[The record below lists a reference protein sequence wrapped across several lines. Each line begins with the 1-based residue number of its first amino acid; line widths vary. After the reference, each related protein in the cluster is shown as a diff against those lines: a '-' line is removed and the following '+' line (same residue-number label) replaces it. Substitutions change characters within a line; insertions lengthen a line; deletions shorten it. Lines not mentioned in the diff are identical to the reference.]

1 MVLQIIASQTGVR
14 QKSDKSPT
22 RKMQPCQLFFSL
34 GLIYQLGGNQSGNL
48 NVIDKL
54 EMFIAVA
61 REGHFGRA
69 ATSLGITQPTLS
81 SGIKHLEE
89 QLGVTLIL
97 RGSRFGGLT
106 PEGKR
111 ALHWAQRIAA
121 DARQLCDEM
130 HGTGVEL
137 TGQIRLAVIPSAL
150 TWAARLAA
158 QMRKHH
164 PNVRFTIL
172 SRTSTEILTMM
183 DAHEIDASLTYIDTE
198 PLGDVVTQAL
208 YTETPVAL
216 TRADTALATRASMTW
231 ADFEGQP
238 MCLLTPDMQN
248 RRIINGHLQEAGVTP
263 DVRLDANSTVVLARM
278 VQETGWVT
286 VLSRDLAE
294 FLSSGNDLRIIPIAA
309 EHEGGAAGPT
319 VGLTA
324 PHRASQTPTLT
335 ALMAAAAQLSGP

>member
-1 MVLQIIASQTGVR
+1 M
-14 QKSDKSPT
+14 
-22 RKMQPCQLFFSL
+22 
-34 GLIYQLGGNQSGNL
+34 
-48 NVIDKL
+48 IDKL
-54 EMFIAVA
+54 DMFIAVA
-61 REGHFGRA
+61 REEHFGRA
-69 ATSLGITQPTLS
+69 AASLGISQPTLS

-121 DARQLCDEM
+121 DTRQLRDEM
-130 HGTGVEL
+130 HGTGADL

-158 QMRKHH
+158 RMRQKH
-164 PNVRFTIL
+164 PNVRFTIM
-172 SRTSTEILTMM
+172 SRTSADILSMM
-183 DAHEIDASLTYIDTE
+183 ETHQVDASLTYIDNE
-198 PLGDVVTQAL
+198 PLGDVVTQPV
-208 YTETPVAL
+208 YIETPVAL
-216 TRADTALATRASMTW
+216 TRDDTALATRASMTW
-231 ADFEGQP
+231 ADFDGLP

-248 RRIINGHLQEAGVTP
+248 RRIISGHLQNAGVTP

-294 FLSSGNDLRIIPIAA
+294 FLSTGNNLRIIPIEPPNDRQSKGPMVGVAA
-309 EHEGGAAGPT
+309 PRRAA
-319 VGLTA
+319 
-324 PHRASQTPTLT
+324 QTPALT
-335 ALMAAAAQLSGP
+335 ALMATAAQIAIL

>member
-1 MVLQIIASQTGVR
+1 M
-14 QKSDKSPT
+14 
-22 RKMQPCQLFFSL
+22 
-34 GLIYQLGGNQSGNL
+34 
-48 NVIDKL
+48 IDKL
-54 EMFIAVA
+54 DMFIAVA
-61 REGHFGRA
+61 REEHFGRA
-69 ATSLGITQPTLS
+69 AASLGISQPTLS

-121 DARQLCDEM
+121 DTRQLRDEM
-130 HGTGVEL
+130 HGTGADL

-158 QMRKHH
+158 RMRQKH
-164 PNVRFTIL
+164 PNVRFTIM
-172 SRTSTEILTMM
+172 SRTSADILSMM
-183 DAHEIDASLTYIDTE
+183 ETHQVDASLTYIDNE
-198 PLGDVVTQAL
+198 PLGDVVTQPV
-208 YTETPVAL
+208 YIETPVAL
-216 TRADTALATRASMTW
+216 TRDDTALATRASMTW
-231 ADFEGQP
+231 ADFDGLP

-248 RRIINGHLQEAGVTP
+248 RRIISGHLHNAGVTP

-294 FLSSGNDLRIIPIAA
+294 FLSTGNNLRIIPIEPPNDRQSKGPMVGVAA
-309 EHEGGAAGPT
+309 PRRAA
-319 VGLTA
+319 
-324 PHRASQTPTLT
+324 QTPALT
-335 ALMAAAAQLSGP
+335 ALMATAAQIAIL